1 MDAAEVALLAERLH
15 AQGLS
20 RPDAAT
26 PEAVVGH
33 LLAVQAQDP
42 RGARLAV
49 RSRTTGVSATDVDAA
64 FGERTLVVT
73 WLNRGTLHLVLAE
86 DYWWLHAL
94 TAPQLATGI
103 LRRLSQAGV
112 SPARVDRGL
121 DAIAEEVATNGP
133 RTRPEL
139 RAAIDAGG
147 VPTGEALVQLLAL
160 ASVRGDL
167 VRGPL
172 RGGEHCFVGAEAWLG
187 GRPEPLE
194 RRDALARL
202 ARRYLA
208 GHGPADE
215 RDLAKWAGIPLGDA
229 RAALAG
235 VADEVVRRADGLVE
249 LDGRRPAP
257 PLPAP
262 RLLGSYDPL
271 LHGWV
276 SRSPVVG
283 RHEGIVTSNG
293 LFRPFCLVDGRAVAT
308 WGLARGRVTIRPLE
322 RIARGDLR
330 ALEADALD
338 VLRFFALPPKP
349 APVEL

>member
-1 MDAAEVALLAERLH
+1 MDATDITMLAERLH

-20 RPDAAT
+20 RPEAEAAEDA
-26 PEAVVGH
+26 VGR

-49 RSRTTGVSATDVDAA
+49 RSRTTGVSAADVNDGFDA
-64 FGERTLVVT
+64 RRLVIT
-73 WLNRGTLHLVLAE
+73 WLNRGTLHLVRAE
-86 DYWWLHAL
+86 DYWWLHPL
-94 TAPQLATGI
+94 TTPQLATGI
-103 LRRLSQAGV
+103 VRRLSQAGV
-112 SPARVDRGL
+112 GPAQVDRGL
-121 DAIAEEVATNGP
+121 DAIAEQVATLGP

-139 RAAIDAGG
+139 GAALDAAG

-160 ASVRGDL
+160 ASVLGDL
-167 VRGPL
+167 VRGPM
-172 RGGEHCFVGAEAWLG
+172 RGREQCFVAAEAWLG
-187 GRPEPLE
+187 GRSEPLE
-194 RRDALARL
+194 RAAALARL

-235 VADEVVRRADGLVE
+235 VADEVVRRADGLVD
-249 LDGRRPAP
+249 LAGRPPAP
-257 PLPAP
+257 SLPPP

-293 LFRPFCLVDGRAVAT
+293 LFRPFGLVDGRAVAT
-308 WGLARGRVTIRPLE
+308 WGLAVGQVTIRPLE
-322 RIARGDLR
+322 RIGRADLR
-330 ALEADALD
+330 AFEADALD

-349 APVEL
+349 AVVEP